1 MLLKTKYW
9 LDEHPSEVI
18 VLDFGGIE
26 YSGDTVPALGNN
38 FIKTLNYIKLIIE
51 ITITHIFLDHQR
63 AFPHAFN

>member
-38 FIKTLNYIKLIIE
+38 FIKTLNCK
-51 ITITHIFLDHQR
+51 
-63 AFPHAFN
+63 